1 MEHRDINVVDL
12 VEARSKEIQLIEESI
27 KATNKKTMLFQR
39 LPFYKR
45 RRNRNYD
52 QRKSKKFSYRKKDR
66 HFLRTHTYYSK
77 RFFMLNLGKVSI
89 PVARRV
95 KSSKYIYKSQ
105 ERGFVFDES
114 FRGGAVYDKDYVL
127 GLDDSGD
134 DHSDSTCIL
143 ESHPLGVNHISVR
156 DLLSQVDLLRHNEVQ
171 SINNEYEAIIT
182 ESSIVVVGKVLRA
195 GGRPLECVF
204 SVLRHSGVGQVLSL
218 KSTYKNN
225 SGGLESYKILC
236 RRSEAMEIYQKLV
249 SNNIIPICLSEIH
262 RLSLE
267 NDVLS
272 VYDNVSSGLYRSI
285 EAGVNAE
292 IVSKYERTPKSKK
305 QSYDLSRLYLSEE
318 TPAVY
323 FIFKVAKGSVS
334 SCAEIFDDDECIGRV
349 VRSAYKF
356 GEGRCF
362 GLGFLR
368 KSFASKIEYLFSP
381 GRVFFCKNLT
391 QSNYY
396 EISITKIIECS

>member
-1 MEHRDINVVDL
+1 MEHKDINVIDFI
-12 VEARSKEIQLIEESI
+12 EARSKEIQFIEESI
-27 KATNKKTMLFQR
+27 KTTNKKTMLFQR

-89 PVARRV
+89 PITRRI

-114 FRGGAVYDKDYVL
+114 FRGGTVYDKDYVL
-127 GLDDSGD
+127 GLDAAVDGYSGGAF
-134 DHSDSTCIL
+134 IK
-143 ESHPLGVNHISVR
+143 SHPLGARHISVR
-156 DLLSQVDLLRHNEVQ
+156 DLLSQVDLSRYNEVQ
-171 SINNEYEAIIT
+171 SINNEYEAVVT
-182 ESSIVVVGKVLRA
+182 KSSIILVGSVLCA
-195 GGRPLECVF
+195 EGRPLECVF
-204 SVLRHSGVGQVLSL
+204 SVMKHDCIDQVLDL
-218 KSTYKNN
+218 KSVYKNS
-225 SGGLESYKILC
+225 SGGLESYKIIC
-236 RRSEAMEIYQKLV
+236 KRSEAMDIYQRLV
-249 SNNIIPICLSEIH
+249 SCNVIPICLSEIH

-272 VYDNVSSGLYRSI
+272 VYDNVSSSLYQDI
-285 EAGVNAE
+285 EAGVNSE

-305 QSYDLSRLYLSEE
+305 QSYDLDKLYLSKEK
-318 TPAVY
+318 PVIY
-323 FIFKVAKGSVS
+323 FIFRVAKGSVS
-334 SCAEIFDDDECIGRV
+334 NCGEIFDDDECIGRV

-362 GLGFLR
+362 GLGFL
-368 KSFASKIEYLFSP
+368 KEAVASKAKHLLSP
-381 GRVFFCKNLT
+381 GRVFFCRNLG

-396 EISITKIIECS
+396 EISVTKIFECK